1 MPVTR
6 LSFGTAQLGMAH
18 ITASGVLA
26 SETHAS
32 SMLHSAYELGISS
45 FDTSPDYGHAEQ
57 RIGAF
62 LRDQNL
68 HEEVA
73 ICTKLPSFA
82 AVDPRR
88 VEQQV
93 EDCLTASLR
102 RLRGDVI
109 DTYLVHQVSDLARHG
124 QALVDALAHQRDKG
138 RVLAIG
144 VAVDDPAD
152 LALIEEYPELG
163 VVQHPFSLLD
173 RRLSTNGWP
182 ERLAAGG
189 TRLNVSDALFQGL
202 LALPSPDV
210 PEPLAAAGPMLGDLQ
225 RLLGRFGLEPVDT
238 ALPFALS
245 IDPDSVVVAA
255 DTIPE
260 LQALVTSANAALPDE
275 LYAAIGRELP
285 DFPAGIAAARPEL
298 CG

>member
-18 ITASGVLA
+18 GTASAALA
-26 SETHAS
+26 SDKHAS
-32 SMLHSAYELGISS
+32 SMLHSAYELGIPS
-45 FDTSPDYGHAEQ
+45 FDTSPDYGLAEQ
-57 RIGAF
+57 RIGGF

-73 ICTKLPSFA
+73 ICTKLPSLA
-82 AVDPRR
+82 AVDQRR

-93 EDCLTASLR
+93 EDHLTASLR
-102 RLRGDVI
+102 RLRSDVV
-109 DTYLVHQVSDLARHG
+109 DTCLVHDIADLRRHG
-124 QALVDALAHQRDKG
+124 QALVDALVHQRDKG

-152 LALIEEYPELG
+152 LALLEEYPEVG

-173 RRLSTNGWP
+173 RRLAAQGWP

-189 TRLNVSDALFQGL
+189 TRLHVTDALFGGL
-202 LALPSPDV
+202 LAAPAPEI
-210 PEPLAAAGPMLGDLQ
+210 PEPLAAARPVLDALRSLLARFDL
-225 RLLGRFGLEPVDT
+225 RPLDA

-245 IDPDSVVVAA
+245 IDPHSVVVAA

-260 LQALVTSANAALPDE
+260 LETLVASASGVLPAE
-275 LYAAIGRELP
+275 LYAAIECELP
-285 DFPAGIAAARPEL
+285 DLPADSAAARSM
-298 CG
+298 